1 MRSLTSALVTAAL
14 LGACGRVGYDATA
27 DAGLLVSAP
36 TAPLNLGSTS
46 TVSASGGVPPY
57 GYAVIAGDGAIDA
70 LTGRFRA
77 PDRPGQTTVAVA
89 DAGGAVTT
97 ATIAHRGT
105 TLFLLGGQLDG
116 VPQDAVLASTDG
128 ATWTQVGR
136 LPAARDS
143 GSAFVW
149 DDQIFYVGGVDAGL
163 ASRAEVWASPDG
175 VTWSTVGAL
184 PAPVAS
190 AADGAHGGAL
200 WLAGGWHST
209 DLTAVYRSVDGA
221 SWSQVGALPI
231 GRHEADLQS
240 HDGALYVFGGH
251 QGSAYPV
258 DVLRSDDGVAW
269 TTVAGQVN
277 IATDFTGAGW
287 HEGYAYR
294 GGGYSVAVERS
305 ADLAT
310 WSVLDPLPTPREGPA
325 LVSFDGR
332 LLVIGG
338 HVDVLASS
346 AGRAW
351 QTIGALPDDRGRVA
365 VVQFTPP

>member
-1 MRSLTSALVTAAL
+1 MITAAL
-14 LGACGRVGYDATA
+14 LSACGRVGYDATA
-27 DAGLLVSAP
+27 DAASDLRLTAP
-36 TAPLNLGSTS
+36 TAPLNLGSAA
-46 TVSASGGVPPY
+46 TVVATGGAPPY
-57 GYAVIAGDGAIDA
+57 SFAVIAGDGTIDA
-70 LTGRFRA
+70 VTGRFRA
-77 PDRPGQTTVAVA
+77 PDRPGQTMVAVA
-89 DAGGAVTT
+89 DAAGALAT
-97 ATIAHRGT
+97 AAIAHRGS
-105 TLFLLGGQLDG
+105 TLFLLGGQLGG
-116 VPQDAVLASTDG
+116 VPQDAVFASTDG
-128 ATWTQVGR
+128 ATWTQVGQ

-149 DDQIFYVGGVDAGL
+149 DDRLFYLGGVDAGL
-163 ASRAEVWASPDG
+163 ASRTEVWASSDG

-190 AADGAHGGAL
+190 AADGIHDDAL
-200 WLAGGWHST
+200 WLAGGWHSA
-209 DLTAVYRSVDGA
+209 DLREVYRSVDGA
-221 SWSQVGALPI
+221 TWTTAGALPI

-251 QGSAYPV
+251 QGAAYPV
-258 DVLRSDDGVAW
+258 DVLRSDDGASW
-269 TTVAGQVN
+269 TTVTGQVN

-287 HEGYAYR
+287 HDGYAYR

-310 WSVLDPLPTPREGPA
+310 WTYLDPLPAPREGPA

-338 HVDVLASS
+338 HVDVLASPD
-346 AGRAW
+346 GRAW

-365 VVQFTPP
+365 VVQFTPR